1 MKILLYGINY
11 APEPTGI
18 GKYTGEMA
26 EWLAKKGHRV
36 RVIAA
41 PPYYPHWKRDDGHGA
56 FSYSTEQRA
65 GCEVLR
71 APLWVPANPGGF
83 KRIVHLASF
92 ALTSLP
98 WLVRSLGW
106 RPDVVLVV
114 APAFMCAPAG
124 WLLASVCR
132 AQSWLHVQDF
142 EVDAAFDMGLLKGGV
157 ARRVVTA
164 IERWVFRRFDRVSS
178 ISDRMLDKLRA
189 KGVDPERV
197 VSFPNWV
204 DVNAMSAHSGP
215 GKYRAELGIAT
226 DAVVALYSGS
236 MAGKQGLEILPAAAR
251 LAPGVTFIF
260 CGQGAMRPQIEAQC
274 AGLPNVRLLPLQPA
288 ERLPELLATADIHL
302 LPQQAAA
309 ADLVMPSKLT
319 GMLCSG
325 RPTVAT
331 ARAGTELARV
341 VAGRG
346 LVVPPEALD
355 EFVAAI
361 TRLAAEPELRRE
373 LGIAARAYAECHLAR
388 DRVLRD
394 FELQLMRSTVV
405 RPKPVALD
413 VGDVS
418 THIGDTK

>member
-226 DAVVALYSGS
+226 DAVVAL
-236 MAGKQGLEILPAAAR
+236 
-251 LAPGVTFIF
+251 
-260 CGQGAMRPQIEAQC
+260 
-274 AGLPNVRLLPLQPA
+274 
-288 ERLPELLATADIHL
+288 
-302 LPQQAAA
+302 
-309 ADLVMPSKLT
+309 
-319 GMLCSG
+319 
-325 RPTVAT
+325 
-331 ARAGTELARV
+331 
-341 VAGRG
+341 
-346 LVVPPEALD
+346 
-355 EFVAAI
+355 
-361 TRLAAEPELRRE
+361 
-373 LGIAARAYAECHLAR
+373 
-388 DRVLRD
+388 
-394 FELQLMRSTVV
+394 
-405 RPKPVALD
+405 
-413 VGDVS
+413 
-418 THIGDTK
+418 